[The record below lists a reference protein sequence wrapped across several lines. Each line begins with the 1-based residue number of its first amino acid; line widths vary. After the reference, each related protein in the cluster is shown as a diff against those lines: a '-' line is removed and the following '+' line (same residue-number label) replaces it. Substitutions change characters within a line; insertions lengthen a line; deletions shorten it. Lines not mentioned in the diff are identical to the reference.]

1 MFLRMHDFFQNSKKY
16 LELVHCYTC
25 TLISIPFKLV
35 IILRLML
42 LNVTAIILF
51 ATINN
56 YKPSSCELILG
67 VSRQQFHA
75 WKHMNGS
82 FTFKKRC
89 ANYKSRQQ
97 KRVLFKTYKF

>member
-1 MFLRMHDFFQNSKKY
+1 MHDFFQNSKKY

-67 VSRQQFHA
+67 VSRQQFHV

-82 FTFKKRC
+82 FTCKNRC
-89 ANYKSRQQ
+89 ANYKSLQQ
-97 KRVLFKTYKF
+97 RRVLFKTYKL